1 MGLESVVGVLVS
13 GVVAIPYALVGTCV
27 AALYKRWYALKEGQ
41 GRGWEESKKRRSRR
55 RRGMNGCVKRL
66 LLL

>member
-27 AALYKRWYALKEGQ
+27 AALYKRWYVLKKGQ
-41 GRGWEESKKRRSRR
+41 GRGWESKKRRSRR
-55 RRGMNGCVKRL
+55 RRGMNGCVERL